1 MVRCGLVLHRFIFI
15 FVSNKNRT
23 HSIYTSFCVGRDTA
37 LIGGYDM
44 RKITPVMLVL
54 LLVASLMANIDITQ
68 LETNEVVEDA
78 GARSGADAELVAITS
93 PKETQCNPECRNEIF
108 VGQDTTFEVFI
119 QNSGDQPITEMG
131 YKAQVWI
138 ADGNGNPLMLAKDSS
153 GADLEFNNPDVI
165 CDDASVC
172 DDQTL
177 AAGAVFKGGKTTIQ
191 YGGGDATWTPAAGIY
206 VIQIETYSDQ
216 DVDPGNDV
224 QQVYVEVVDYLDIEV
239 DVAWDDGSVVATG
252 EGSKAFT
259 VTVTLNGSSD
269 FITHNLTMEIDVNGD
284 LASAAGGPN
293 NDDLLLLTA
302 GSLVHSV
309 NVGTDQVVM
318 VYQNESDPTD
328 NITEVRTIMS
338 DDIGNGV
345 WTYSGSVV
353 PDTSN
358 TEAAYSVDVAIGGY
372 SLYGQFES
380 CVDTVL
386 INSTDAEGNPTTTEE
401 IYANFCEESFSKDDI
416 TRNNADEITGTLST
430 FHDIRITMLTVN
442 QGYNSDGT
450 GIPTFTVGAG
460 EPGDLSVGVSYIDAA
475 VEHRGSSISELYD
488 WNVSFT
494 ITNTDTGE
502 VITELKNE
510 CLQGVEP
517 SYNYALLGTGPQAFD
532 QGHACTM
539 VEFDVGTYTIEAELI
554 MGGKTT
560 DQKPSNNIVSME
572 KDVRNN
578 LPVISSLD
586 LVTQGDL
593 YLGMENMLEFEV
605 SVFDAD
611 DVTGEDLTYTWVG
624 GAASTPL
631 AGCGGVGG
639 VARTCTTP
647 VIQEFVTLFPVDVTV
662 TDAHGGSVTETIEI
676 EIWNDGVASDST
688 DSGLTMDYSLTYFA
702 KSQFNIT
709 VSDGDASSCTGIEL
723 PDPQGA
729 LGDLLSGE
737 YTPVAVIDYAP
748 DTNYGATDVLAQSI
762 DLTFD
767 SSLGASSLW
776 YSTNCDNPTL
786 TQLIAD
792 GATNSPDD
800 STKSVLSAVLSGGTL
815 PAGQLLL
822 IDSPLQA
829 KDPPSAS
836 IGSFNAAAGG
846 GGDIVLNWGL
856 AGTPLA
862 GDKVSVTITDESG
875 DAFSVDLDRTVVT
888 YTYSGSSTTHGE
900 SYDVEVAVCN
910 NDGLCSTPI
919 GSGTVVADKQV
930 DGAGATGVSVVEAGD
945 KWTLTWSST
954 GTNDDVASWRVCYQS
969 REAFDEVNMPST
981 CVDTG
986 SADSM
991 TADVMMPTTGQG
1003 TVYFAVVPVDALG
1016 NTGTASSSGDA
1027 GADASY
1033 VNAIDTG
1040 GITNN
1045 TDSDDTSSGEL
1056 PGWTWGA
1063 IGGVVVVAFIA
1074 GAFIL
1079 SRGGSEGED
1088 KDWDY

>member
-1 MVRCGLVLHRFIFI
+1 
-15 FVSNKNRT
+15 
-23 HSIYTSFCVGRDTA
+23 
-37 LIGGYDM
+37 M

-68 LETNEVVEDA
+68 LETTEVVEDA

-165 CDDASVC
+165 CDDVSVC
-172 DDQTL
+172 DDQSL
-177 AAGAVFKGGKTTIQ
+177 AAGAVFKGGKTILQ

-239 DVAWDDGSVVATG
+239 DIAWDDGSVVATG
-252 EGSKAFT
+252 EGTKAFT
-259 VTVTLNGSSD
+259 VTVSLNGSSD
-269 FITHNLTMEIDVNGD
+269 FITHNLTMEIDVSGD
-284 LASAAGGPN
+284 VSSAQGQDIA
-293 NDDLLLLTA
+293 DLKSATLGA
-302 GSLVHSV
+302 LVHSV
-309 NVGTDQVVM
+309 NVGTDQLVM

-345 WTYSGSVV
+345 WTYTGSVV

-386 INSTDAEGNPTTTEE
+386 INQTDAEGNPTTTEE
-401 IYANFCEESFSKDDI
+401 VYANFCEESFTKDDI

-430 FHDIRITMLTVN
+430 FHDIRIAMLTVN

-475 VEHRGSSISELYD
+475 VEHRGSSATELYD

-494 ITNTDTGE
+494 ITNTDTSE
-502 VITELKNE
+502 VITVLENE

-517 SYNYALLGTGPQAFD
+517 SYNYALLGTGPMAFD

-572 KDVRNN
+572 KEVRNN

-647 VIQEFVTLFPVDVTV
+647 IIQEFVTLFPVDVTV

-676 EIWNDGVASDST
+676 EIWNDGVASDTT
-688 DSGLTMDYSLTYFA
+688 DSGITMDYSLTYFA
-702 KSQFNIT
+702 KSAFTIT
-709 VSDGDASSCTGIEL
+709 VDDGDASSCSGIEL
-723 PDPQGA
+723 PDPDA
-729 LGDLLSGE
+729 PLGVVLSGE

-748 DTNYGATDVLAQSI
+748 ETNYGATDVLAQSI
-762 DLTFD
+762 DVTFD
-767 SSLGASSLW
+767 SGLGASSLW

-856 AGTPLA
+856 SGTPLA
-862 GDKVSVTITDESG
+862 GDKVSVTITDEGG
-875 DAFSVDLDRTVVT
+875 DVFSVDLDRTVVT

-919 GSGTVVADKQV
+919 GSATVVADKQV

-954 GTNDDVASWRVCYQS
+954 GTNDDVASWSVCYQS

-981 CVDTG
+981 CVNTG

-1033 VNAIDTG
+1033 VNAIDPNTD
-1040 GITNN
+1040 TNN

-1079 SRGGSEGED
+1079 SRGGNEGED

>member
-1 MVRCGLVLHRFIFI
+1 
-15 FVSNKNRT
+15 
-23 HSIYTSFCVGRDTA
+23 
-37 LIGGYDM
+37 M

-68 LETNEVVEDA
+68 LETTEVIEDA
-78 GARSGADAELVAITS
+78 GARNGADAELVAITS
-93 PKETQCNPECRNEIF
+93 PKETQCNPECRNELF

-119 QNSGDQPITEMG
+119 QNSGDQPITELG

-191 YGGGDATWTPAAGIY
+191 YGGGDATWTPSAGIY

-224 QQVYVEVVDYLDIEV
+224 QQVYVEVVDYLDIEI
-239 DVAWDDGSVVATG
+239 DIAWDDGSVVATG
-252 EGSKAFT
+252 EGAKAFT
-259 VTVTLNGSSD
+259 VSVTLNGSSD
-269 FITHNLTMEIDVNGD
+269 FITHNLTMELDVNGD
-284 LASAAGGPN
+284 VSPATA
-293 NDDLLLLTA
+293 NDGTDLLAASA

-328 NITEVRTIMS
+328 NITEIRTIMS
-338 DDIGNGV
+338 DDISNGV
-345 WTYSGSVV
+345 WTYSGSVL

-380 CVDTVL
+380 CIDTVVV
-386 INSTDAEGNPTTTEE
+386 NSTDEEGNPTTTEE
-401 IYANFCEESFSKDDI
+401 IYANFCEESFNKDDI
-416 TRNNADEITGTLST
+416 TSNNADEITGTLST
-430 FHDIRITMLTVN
+430 FHDIRISMLTVN

-450 GIPTFTVGAG
+450 GIATFTVGAG
-460 EPGDLSVGVSYIDAA
+460 EPGDLSVGTSYIDAS
-475 VEHRGSSISELYD
+475 VEHRGSSATELYD

-502 VITELKNE
+502 VTTALENE

-517 SYNYALLGTGPQAFD
+517 SYNYALLGTGPMAFD

-560 DQKPSNNIVSME
+560 DQKPSNNVVSME

-593 YLGMENMLEFEV
+593 KLGMENMLEFEV

-611 DVTGEDLTYTWVG
+611 DVTGDGLTYTGVG
-624 GAASTPL
+624 GAESVPL
-631 AGCGGVGG
+631 AGCGGMGG

-647 VIQEFVTLFPVDVTV
+647 VIQDFVTTFPVVVTI
-662 TDAHGGSVTETIEI
+662 TDAHGGEVSEEIII

-688 DSGLTMDYSLTYFA
+688 TSGITMDYSLTYFSKA
-702 KSQFNIT
+702 AFTISVDDGAADDCSGIT
-709 VSDGDASSCTGIEL
+709 L
-723 PDPQGA
+723 PDGA
-729 LGDLLSGE
+729 GGELSGE
-737 YTPVAVIDYAP
+737 YSPVAIVEYTPVTTYAA
-748 DTNYGATDVLAQSI
+748 NDVLEQSI
-762 DLTFD
+762 DMIFD
-767 SSLGASSLW
+767 SGLGASSLW
-776 YSTNCDNPTL
+776 FTTNCDSPLL
-786 TQLIAD
+786 TQLLAD
-792 GATNSPDD
+792 GATNSEDD
-800 STKSVLSAVLSGGTL
+800 STKSVLSAVLNGAVL
-815 PAGQLLL
+815 PAGKFLL
-822 IDSPLQA
+822 IDAPLQA
-829 KDPPSAS
+829 MDPPSAY
-836 IGSFNAAAGG
+836 IGSFNAAAGM
-846 GGDIVLNWGL
+846 GGDITMNWGL
-856 AGTPLA
+856 SGTPLA
-862 GDKVSVTITDESG
+862 GDKISVSITDEN
-875 DAFSVDLDRTVVT
+875 DVAFEVDLDRSVVT
-888 YTYSGSSTTHGE
+888 YTYSGSSTTHGA
-900 SYDVEVAVCN
+900 SYDIEVAVCN
-910 NDGLCSTPI
+910 NDGLCSTPV
-919 GSGTVVADKQV
+919 GTATVVADKEV
-930 DGAGATGVSVVEAGD
+930 EGASATGVSVTEAGD
-945 KWTLTWSST
+945 KWTLTWSSSDASAT
-954 GTNDDVASWRVCYQS
+954 DVASWNVCYKN
-969 REAFDEVNMPST
+969 REAFTEANMPTT
-981 CVDTG
+981 CVNTG
-986 SADSM
+986 SADTM
-991 TADVMMPTTGQG
+991 TADVMMSTAPGQY

-1027 GADASY
+1027 GADAAFY
-1033 VNAIDTG
+1033 KANEGGEIIDD
-1040 GITNN
+1040 N
-1045 TDSDDTSSGEL
+1045 TDGDDAASGEL

-1079 SRGGSEGED
+1079 SRGGGDGED

>member
-1 MVRCGLVLHRFIFI
+1 
-15 FVSNKNRT
+15 
-23 HSIYTSFCVGRDTA
+23 
-37 LIGGYDM
+37 M

-68 LETNEVVEDA
+68 LETTEVVEDA

-153 GADLEFNNPDVI
+153 GADLEFDNPDVI

-172 DDQTL
+172 DDQSL

-206 VIQIETYSDQ
+206 VIQIETYSNQ

-224 QQVYVEVVDYLDIEV
+224 QQVYVEVVDYLDIEI
-239 DVAWDDGSVVATG
+239 DIEWDDENFASGIATG
-252 EGSKAFT
+252 EGAKAFT
-259 VTVTLNGSSD
+259 VTVTLNGSTD
-269 FITHNLTMEIDVNGD
+269 FITHNLTMEIDVSGD
-284 LASAAGGPN
+284 ISSAQGQDIA
-293 NDDLLLLTA
+293 DLKSATL

-328 NITEVRTIMS
+328 NITEIRTIMS
-338 DDIGNGV
+338 DDVGNGV
-345 WTYSGSVV
+345 WTYTGSVV
-353 PDTSN
+353 PDTSD

-380 CVDTVL
+380 CVDTVI

-401 IYANFCEESFSKDDI
+401 VYANFCEESFTKDDI

-430 FHDIRITMLTVN
+430 FHDIRISMLTVN

-475 VEHRGSSISELYD
+475 VEHRGSSATELYD

-494 ITNTDTGE
+494 ITNADTGE
-502 VITELKNE
+502 VITVLENQ

-517 SYNYALLGTGPQAFD
+517 SYNYALLGTGPMAFD

-560 DQKPSNNIVSME
+560 DQKPSNNVVSME
-572 KDVRNN
+572 KVARNN

-639 VARTCTTP
+639 AARTCTTP

-688 DSGLTMDYSLTYFA
+688 DSGITMDYSLTYFA
-702 KSQFNIT
+702 KSEFTIT
-709 VSDGDASSCTGIEL
+709 VTDGDADACASIDL
-723 PDPQGA
+723 PDPNGGLGA
-729 LGDLLSGE
+729 LLSGK
-737 YTPVAVIDYAP
+737 YTPIAVIEYAP
-748 DTNYGATDVLAQSI
+748 ETNYGATDVLAQSI
-762 DLTFD
+762 DVTFD
-767 SSLGASSLW
+767 SALGATSLW
-776 YSTNCDNPTL
+776 YSTGEDSCGNPAV
-786 TQLIAD
+786 TQLISD
-792 GATNSPDD
+792 DATNSPDD

-815 PAGQLLL
+815 PAGQLML
-822 IDSPLQA
+822 IDAPLQA

-836 IGSFNAAAGG
+836 IAGFNAAAGTG
-846 GGDIVLNWGL
+846 GSIIVSWNLT
-856 AGTPLA
+856 GTPLA
-862 GDKVSVTITDESG
+862 GDKVSVSITGEDGVSF
-875 DAFSVDLDRTVVT
+875 DLDLDRLTTT
-888 YTYSGSSTTHGE
+888 YTYPGSSTNHGE
-900 SYDVEVAVCN
+900 TYTVEVAVCN

-919 GSGTVVADKQV
+919 GTGTVVADKEV
-930 DGAGATGVSVVEAGD
+930 TGATATDVTVTTDYANKKYIVNWKIDGDLTDVKHWMVCHDRNEFTAVEMP
-945 KWTLTWSST
+945 T
-954 GTNDDVASWRVCYQS
+954 GNNCVKTT
-969 REAFDEVNMPST
+969 DEN
-981 CVDTG
+981 
-986 SADSM
+986 AL
-991 TADVMMPTTGQG
+991 TADVAMPVDSNGNLLAG
-1003 TVYFAVVPVDALG
+1003 TYTKYFNVVPVD
-1016 NTGTASSSGDA
+1016 NVDNVYYA
-1027 GADASY
+1027 GWSADASY
-1033 VNAIDTG
+1033 NQDASVDVDN
-1040 GITNN
+1040 NN

-1079 SRGGSEGED
+1079 SRGGGDGED